1 MKTKERNRYLKKR
14 LEPCQPS
21 TSSTIGGRVFPGL
34 PRMGEAEG
42 TLYPGHGSHFRGE
55 HEHDWVSFPYRED
68 PNRPVIPV
76 TFQGRGTPFA
86 AIPVTSPKGVPFSY
100 SRSRVIQY
108 HSKERHWGEPAQ
120 LRNEL
125 KLYIFNCQ
133 GLRCAASQ
141 KKLTRKEKKQ
151 MIQNGVQPFDQ
162 YQLHLKV
169 VGGVCYALVIRS
181 GVNVPYL
188 EERGY
193 HFERREYRFNFR
205 HVPDS
210 MRDQLLKSFPQGGK
224 KGCSFLER
232 GELPQSG
239 GELFLP
245 DHFTNLL

>member
-1 MKTKERNRYLKKR
+1 
-14 LEPCQPS
+14 
-21 TSSTIGGRVFPGL
+21 
-34 PRMGEAEG
+34 MGEAEG
-42 TLYPGHGSHFRGE
+42 TLYPGHGGHFRGE
-55 HEHDWVSFPYRED
+55 HKHDWVLSPTGA

-86 AIPVTSPKGVPFSY
+86 AIPVTSPKGSFFY

-108 HSKERHWGEPAQ
+108 HSKRKALGRARSA
-120 LRNEL
+120 RNEL

-188 EERGY
+188 EEKGY

-210 MRDQLLKSFPQGGK
+210 MRDQL
-224 KGCSFLER
+224 
-232 GELPQSG
+232 
-239 GELFLP
+239 
-245 DHFTNLL
+245 